1 MDDLNIL
8 KLIISVALKEF
19 LCKDSLL
26 LELDVREEAL
36 SHRVAFYLEQALE
49 EKKYDLSFDSETIES
64 LVTDCE
70 YDKHRDEK
78 KTLSDLIEKYP
89 KKPTKEIRPDIVLHK
104 RNSNI
109 NLIVIEI
116 KKKKSRN
123 KKYAKD
129 KVQAFVDSFYKYKIG
144 IYLEF
149 NTGINYK
156 DITEPIA
163 MIATFPDGDY
173 NNSDQKLLE
182 MLNALGKNNLAKK
195 GGFLK
200 CLSREQND
208 ILVQYFDLYDAP
220 ENIEIRGTYDY
231 WLEVWFNKL
240 TQEKA
245 EKILKR
251 KDKNFILK
259 NENL

>member
-8 KLIISVALKEF
+8 KRIIFVALKEF
-19 LCKDSLL
+19 LRKDSLL

-70 YDKHRDEK
+70 YDKHLDVK
-78 KTLSDLIEKYP
+78 KTLHGLIEKYP

-104 RNSNI
+104 RNSNT

-123 KKYAKD
+123 KQYAKD
-129 KVQAFVDSFYKYKIG
+129 KALAFVESSYKYKFG

-149 NTGINYK
+149 NTGTNYK
-156 DITEPIA
+156 DITEPVVT
-163 MIATFPDGDY
+163 IATFSDGDHKDP
-173 NNSDQKLLE
+173 NNKLLG
-182 MLNALGKNNLAKK
+182 MLTSLGKDNLAKK

-200 CLSREQND
+200 YLSREQENV
-208 ILVQYFDLYDAP
+208 LVQYFDLYDAP
-220 ENIEIRGTYDY
+220 ENINVRDTYDY

-251 KDKNFILK
+251 KSI
-259 NENL
+259 